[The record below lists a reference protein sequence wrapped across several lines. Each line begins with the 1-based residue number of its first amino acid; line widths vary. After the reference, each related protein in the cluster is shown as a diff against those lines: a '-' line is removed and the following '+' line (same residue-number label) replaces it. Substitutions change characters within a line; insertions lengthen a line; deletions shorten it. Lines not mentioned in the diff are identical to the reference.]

1 MRAMEAT
8 RAAYGLCQLAFP
20 SMIFRLALGH
30 QPDRRVR
37 AVVRILGARH
47 LLQALVVGAAPF
59 SRSLHLGAGV
69 VDSLHSASMV
79 GLAVTDRRRR
89 RAAALDAVIA
99 GLFAG
104 TEFGLSGG
112 IRPRRPAALP
122 PAGRRK
128 GR

>member
-47 LLQALVVGAAPF
+47 LLQALVISAAPA
-59 SRSLHLGAGV
+59 SRALHLGSGV

-89 RAAALDAVIA
+89 RGAALDAVVA

-104 TEFGLSGG
+104 TEFAFGNR

-122 PAGRRK
+122 PTGRSQ

>member
-1 MRAMEAT
+1 MRVMEAT

-20 SMIFRLALGH
+20 NMIFRVALGH

-47 LLQALVVGAAPF
+47 LLQALVIGAAPA
-59 SRSLHLGAGV
+59 SWALHLGSGV

-79 GLAVTDRRRR
+79 GLAVADRRHR
-89 RAAALDAVIA
+89 RAAALDAVVA

-104 TEFGLSGG
+104 AEFGLGSR
-112 IRPRRPAALP
+112 IRPRQPAALP
-122 PAGRRK
+122 PAGHSQ

>member
-1 MRAMEAT
+1 MEAA

-30 QPDRRVR
+30 RPDRRVR
-37 AVVRILGARH
+37 VVVRILGARN
-47 LLQALVVGAAPF
+47 LLQALIIGAAPT
-59 SRSLHLGAGV
+59 SRALHLGGGV

-79 GLAVTDRRRR
+79 GLAVTDRRHRTV
-89 RAAALDAVIA
+89 AALDAAIA

-104 TEFGLSGG
+104 SEFGLSS
-112 IRPRRPAALP
+112 RNRSRRAAALR

-128 GR
+128 GW